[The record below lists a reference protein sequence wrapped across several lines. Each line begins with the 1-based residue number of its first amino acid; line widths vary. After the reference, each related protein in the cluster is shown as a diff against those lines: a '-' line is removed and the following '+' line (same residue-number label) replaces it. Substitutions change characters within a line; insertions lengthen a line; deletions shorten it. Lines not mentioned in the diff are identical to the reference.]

1 MNSIS
6 ISWDYENNMNNDD
19 FKGAVA
25 VRAQFSSAAQSRPGN
40 DGAWGGVG
48 TYPKNPREFSG
59 VGEFTSIDTMFS
71 LGNFKG
77 IPNL

>member
-25 VRAQFSSAAQSRPGN
+25 VRAQFSSAAQSRPTLSYWLVMVYFQDNLEGRLL
-40 DGAWGGVG
+40 DPEGRKWGGDILELSC
-48 TYPKNPREFSG
+48 R
-59 VGEFTSIDTMFS
+59 
-71 LGNFKG
+71 
-77 IPNL
+77 